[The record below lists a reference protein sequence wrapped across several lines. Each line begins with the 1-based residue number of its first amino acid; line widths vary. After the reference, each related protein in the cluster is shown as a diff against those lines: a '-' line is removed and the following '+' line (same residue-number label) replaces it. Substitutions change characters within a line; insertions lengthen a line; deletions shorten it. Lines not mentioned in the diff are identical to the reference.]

1 MRQWQRVCWSMRPED
16 RENSKGD
23 VIRDYFNRLMG
34 KRLKCLLMAAVVLLL
49 PITAY
54 ASENDFFTI
63 TVPNSYEEE
72 QKDNVF
78 LYTKNDEIH
87 NFTIAVSENSS
98 DMGSIKKVTEE
109 NLETYEQSLLEE
121 ISGGGDNVIVLK
133 RGLSTLSEY
142 DAILFLVKR
151 NDLNLYQSMY
161 IFWSDHYLY
170 NVCITADKEDF
181 FYSEEYKSITNS
193 FKIKDSISSVSHS
206 ALLYIILAIIAVT
219 CAAVAVCL
227 RYALK
232 KDRKH
237 RKSMVD

>member
-1 MRQWQRVCWSMRPED
+1 
-16 RENSKGD
+16 
-23 VIRDYFNRLMG
+23 
-34 KRLKCLLMAAVVLLL
+34 MAAVFLLS
-49 PITAY
+49 PIRAY

-98 DMGSIKKVTEE
+98 VMDSIKKVTEE
-109 NLETYEQSLLEE
+109 DLETYEQSLLDE
-121 ISGGGDNVIVLK
+121 ISDGAGDDVIVLK
-133 RGLSTLSEY
+133 RGLSTLSDY
-142 DAILFLVKR
+142 DAILFHVKR

-181 FYSEEYKSITNS
+181 FYSEEYKSIMNS
-193 FKIKDSISSVSHS
+193 FKIKDSMSSVSHS
-206 ALLYIILAIIAVT
+206 ALFYIILGIIAVT
-219 CAAVAVCL
+219 CAAIVVCL

-237 RKSMVD
+237 HKSVVD

>member
-1 MRQWQRVCWSMRPED
+1 
-16 RENSKGD
+16 
-23 VIRDYFNRLMG
+23 MG
-34 KRLKCLLMAAVVLLL
+34 KRLKCLLMAAVFLLS
-49 PITAY
+49 PIRAY

-98 DMGSIKKVTEE
+98 VMDSIKKVTEE
-109 NLETYEQSLLEE
+109 DLETYEQSLLDE
-121 ISGGGDNVIVLK
+121 ISDGAGDDVIVLK
-133 RGLSTLSEY
+133 RGLSTLSDY
-142 DAILFLVKR
+142 DAILFHVKR

-181 FYSEEYKSITNS
+181 FYSEEYKKHHELVQNKR
-193 FKIKDSISSVSHS
+193 FHVQREPFG
-206 ALLYIILAIIAVT
+206 AFLYHFGDHCGHLCGHCRLSEI
-219 CAAVAVCL
+219 C
-227 RYALK
+227 LK
-232 KDRKH
+232 KR
-237 RKSMVD
+237 